1 MRVTNRL
8 AGVWRRVRRQLGS
21 SIAFLIGCLAVIAG
35 LSGLA
40 QTVDNPHVAG
50 TQKLDTLIGGVV
62 MILGALAYRSAK
74 KPKLGEAKWIL
85 TRRFLEIA
93 LLVLICVL
101 ILAQNNLSY
110 LIATDPVPNLIVPIW
125 AIVAY
130 LVIAFMPPTFV
141 QRAGER
147 SAPAA
152 SSGIQR

>member
-1 MRVTNRL
+1 
-8 AGVWRRVRRQLGS
+8 
-21 SIAFLIGCLAVIAG
+21 
-35 LSGLA
+35 
-40 QTVDNPHVAG
+40 
-50 TQKLDTLIGGVV
+50 
-62 MILGALAYRSAK
+62 
-74 KPKLGEAKWIL
+74 
-85 TRRFLEIA
+85 
-93 LLVLICVL
+93 L